1 MTMTHPTD
9 RQPADPQSDD
19 PQHWQTLSTREVFSN
34 RWTGVLVDQV
44 RLPDGRE
51 YEYTRLRPAGIGVAV
66 AALNAAGQLL
76 LEREYRHGVGEVIWQ
91 IPGGLVDAGES
102 LADAGLRELLEETGC
117 APAVVDD
124 TTVRHFGYVW
134 DNPGLGPTQSHVV
147 AVRDVSQV
155 RAPSLEGAEF
165 ITLHWQDAAW
175 VKDAVRT
182 GLIRERTAVAA
193 VAYLMLH
200 DWI

>member
-1 MTMTHPTD
+1 MISTD
-9 RQPADPQSDD
+9 DRYADD
-19 PQHWQTLSTREVFSN
+19 PQPWQTLQTREAFSN
-34 RWTGVLVDQV
+34 RWTGILVDEV
-44 RLPDGRE
+44 RLPNGRQ
-51 YEYTRLRPAGIGVAV
+51 YEYTRLRPAGVGVAV
-66 AALNAAGQLL
+66 AAFNAAGQLL

-91 IPGGLVDAGES
+91 LPGGLVDPDEA
-102 LADAGLRELLEETGC
+102 LADAGLRELLEETGY

-124 TTVRHFGYVW
+124 ATVRYFGYVW
-134 DNPGLGPTQSHVV
+134 DNPGLGPTESHVV
-147 AVRDVSQV
+147 GVRNVRQV
-155 RAPSLEGAEF
+155 RAPSLEGTEF